1 MELRSILLIAALAL
15 SVTSAAADTIK
26 IGVIGPFSGPFA
38 SAFGAPFRQGIE
50 TYVAINGDT
59 VDGNKVEFV
68 YRDLGLGDPARART
82 LAQELINNEQVQ
94 YLAGFVF
101 TPNALAV
108 APIVQSAKIPTVIFN
123 ASTSVVVSK
132 SEYFVRTSNTLP
144 QVTVP
149 VAKRALE
156 RGIKKVVTIV
166 SDYGPG
172 VDAEGAFKRVFEEGG
187 GTIMESVRMPLST
200 TDFGPYLQKIRLQKP
215 DALFTFLPFGPPTF
229 GFVKA
234 YSENGLKEAG
244 VTFLGTSETQETD
257 LQALGDPAIGLETAY
272 FYSGTHKSPE
282 NEKFV
287 ATLAKI
293 HPGAIANPATVSA
306 FDGTRVL
313 YAMIK
318 ATGGKRDAAAAL
330 AAVKGQAWESPRG
343 PIKIDANTRD
353 IVQNVYIRVVKRDAS
368 GKLINDEVAT
378 FAAQPDYG
386 VLFAK

>member
-1 MELRSILLIAALAL
+1 
-15 SVTSAAADTIK
+15 
-26 IGVIGPFSGPFA
+26 
-38 SAFGAPFRQGIE
+38 
-50 TYVAINGDT
+50 
-59 VDGNKVEFV
+59 
-68 YRDLGLGDPARART
+68 
-82 LAQELINNEQVQ
+82 VQ
-94 YLAGFVF
+94 R
-101 TPNALAV
+101 
-108 APIVQSAKIPTVIFN
+108 AKIPTVIFN

-132 SEYFVRTSNTLP
+132 SDYFVRTSNTLP

-156 RGIKKVVTIV
+156 KGIKKVVTIV

-234 YSENGLKEAG
+234 YSENGLREAG

-272 FYSGTHKSPE
+272 FYSGAHKSPE

-287 ATLAKI
+287 GTLEKLY
-293 HPGAIANPATVSA
+293 PGAIANPATVSA

-330 AAVKGQAWESPRG
+330 TAVKGQAWESPRG

-368 GKLINDEVAT
+368 GKLINEEIAT